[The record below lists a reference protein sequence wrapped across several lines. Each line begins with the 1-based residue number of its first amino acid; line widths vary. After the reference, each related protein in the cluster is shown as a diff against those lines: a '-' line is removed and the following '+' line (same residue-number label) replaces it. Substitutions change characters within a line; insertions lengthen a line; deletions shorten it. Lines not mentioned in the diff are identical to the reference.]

1 MVTVLPKQ
9 SMYGSIFPYMKTIKI
24 NHSWIGKYTRPYVDG
39 MGIWERP
46 KVAVAVSIVCH
57 IMNHLDLHAYIL
69 SIAVSGSLK
78 LVVGSI

>member
-39 MGIWERP
+39 MGDLGKTQSCGRCFY
-46 KVAVAVSIVCH
+46 CH

-69 SIAVSGSLK
+69 SIAVSGSLNRWDR
-78 LVVGSI
+78 